1 MNKDLL
7 KKIILEYQEFVTGIK
22 VIPRKYN
29 IEPLANYIIVGPRRT
44 GKTYLLYQIIQDLIR
59 KERKPE
65 KILYINFEDERL
77 MELRFTDLD
86 TIVEVYKELYAR
98 QPVFFFDEIQNV
110 EGWEK
115 FLRRLADQKYRIY
128 VSGSNAKLLSSE
140 MLSVLGGRFLILE
153 MYNLSFREYL
163 FFNNVI
169 IEDDFEYTEQRFN
182 IISQF
187 REYLQSGAFPEVIHF
202 TDKKAYLSNLF
213 QKVFYGDVM
222 SRHQIRNEYGLKLM
236 IKKIAESITD
246 ETSFTRIRNLI
257 KATGVDIGTATLIE
271 YFNYL
276 EEGFLVYSLQNYAL
290 KFAERET
297 KKKFYFVD
305 TGFLNLFLFESGDK
319 LLENLVFLE
328 LKRKYGD
335 DIFYFRDKFETD
347 FYLPQQEQ
355 AIQVSYSLSRPETMK
370 REILGL
376 ISTLKARN
384 LKDGTI
390 LTYDEEEKITQDD
403 FKIQIIPVWKWIL
416 KNGSRQ

>member
-1 MNKDLL
+1 MNKDIL
-7 KKIILEYQEFVTGIK
+7 KKIILEYQEFVAGIR

-29 IEPLANYIIVGPRRT
+29 IEPLASYIIVGPRRS
-44 GKTYLLYQIIQDLIR
+44 GKTYLLYQIIQDIIR
-59 KERKPE
+59 KEKKKE
-65 KILYINFEDERL
+65 DILYINFEDERL
-77 MELRFTDLD
+77 MELKFTDLD

-98 QPVFFFDEIQNV
+98 RPVFFFDEIQNV

-128 VSGSNAKLLSSE
+128 VSGSSAKLLSRE
-140 MLSVLGGRFLILE
+140 MASVLGGRFLILE
-153 MYNLSFREYL
+153 MHNLSFREYL

-169 IEDDFEYTEQRFN
+169 IEDNFEYTEQRFV

-187 REYLQSGAFPEVIHF
+187 REYLKSGAFPEVINF
-202 TDKKAYLSNLF
+202 KNKKAYLSNLF

-222 SRHQIRNEYGLKLM
+222 SRHRIRNEYGLKLM
-236 IKKIAESITD
+236 IKKIAESTTD

-276 EEGFLVYSLQNYAL
+276 EEGFLVYSLQNHAL

-305 TGFLNLFLFESGDK
+305 TGFLNLFLFESDDK

-328 LKRKYGD
+328 LKRKYED

-355 AIQVSYSLSRPETMK
+355 AIQVSYSLSRPETKK
-370 REILGL
+370 RKIMGL
-376 ISTLKARN
+376 KSTLNARN
-384 LKDGTI
+384 LKEGTI
-390 LTYDEEEKITQDD
+390 LTYNEEEKITQDG
-403 FKIQIIPVWKWIL
+403 FKINVIPVWKWIL
-416 KNGSRQ
+416 KEG

>member
-1 MNKDLL
+1 MNKDIL

-29 IEPLANYIIVGPRRT
+29 IEPLASYIIVGPRRS
-44 GKTYLLYQIIQDLIR
+44 GKTYLLYQIIQDMIR
-59 KERKPE
+59 KEKKQE
-65 KILYINFEDERL
+65 EILYINFEDERL
-77 MELRFTDLD
+77 MELKFTDLD
-86 TIVEVYKELYAR
+86 TIIEVYKELYDR
-98 QPVFFFDEIQNV
+98 IPVFFFDEIQNV
-110 EGWEK
+110 KGWEK
-115 FLRRLADQKYRIY
+115 FLRRLADQKYKIY
-128 VSGSNAKLLSSE
+128 VSGSNAKLLSRE
-140 MLSVLGGRFLILE
+140 MASVLGGRFLILE
-153 MYNLSFREYL
+153 MHNLSFREYL

-169 IEDDFEYTEQRFN
+169 IEANFEYTEQRFE
-182 IISQF
+182 IISLF
-187 REYLQSGAFPEVIHF
+187 REYLESGAFPEVINF
-202 TDKKAYLSNLF
+202 KNKKAYLSNLF

-236 IKKIAESITD
+236 IKKIAESTTD

-370 REILGL
+370 REIIGL
-376 ISTLKARN
+376 KSTLKARN
-384 LKDGTI
+384 LKEGTI
-390 LTYDEEEKITQDD
+390 LTYNEEDTIMQDG
-403 FKIQIIPVWKWIL
+403 FEINVIPVWKWL
-416 KNGSRQ
+416 LRNGGRQ